1 MRAVVISRT
10 YINPALRGKLRSL
23 AGMGCAV
30 AVAVPEHWYQPITG
44 NSLTATWG
52 DDAGVR
58 IVPVKV
64 RTIGSRNATAVWD
77 RSTLRKL
84 LRDFRPDVVQIEEE
98 PWTQVASVGTRLA
111 TRMKIPPVVFS
122 ADSIT
127 RNYVL
132 AQQWRRARS
141 VKRAAGFIGENRVAA
156 GLLSRGRSEV
166 PTAVIPQVGV
176 GIPRMLTPVPHQ
188 RFTIGFVGRL
198 VPEKGLDILLR
209 AVVRLQGDWDL
220 LVVGSG
226 PAQEELEGLAE
237 RLGIAARVTWLGA
250 LPPEEL
256 PGIWPRLDCLALPA
270 RTTRQWVEA
279 HGRAIIEAMGFGL
292 PVVGSASGALPEI
305 IGPAG
310 FVVREDDVPG
320 LTDALQELINSPAR
334 RAGFAQ
340 EGRRRVMSE
349 YVDAAIARK
358 TLAFWHTVSGKF
370 PPPA

>member
-30 AVAVPEHWYQPITG
+30 AVAVPEHWHQPLTG
-44 NSLTATWG
+44 GSLSATWG

-64 RTIGSRNATAVWD
+64 RTIGSRHATAVWD

-111 TRMKIPPVVFS
+111 TRMKIPLVLFS
-122 ADSIT
+122 AESIS

-141 VKRAAGFIGENRVAA
+141 VKRAAGFIGENKVAA
-156 GLLSRGRSEV
+156 GLLSRGRPGV
-166 PTAVIPQVGV
+166 PTEVIAQVGMS
-176 GIPRMLTPVPHQ
+176 IPRMLTPVPHP

-220 LVVGSG
+220 VVVGSG
-226 PAQEELEGLAE
+226 PAQEELEGLTE
-237 RLGIAARVTWLGA
+237 RLGIAARVTWMGA

-270 RTTRQWVEA
+270 RTTRQWVES

-292 PVVGSASGALPEI
+292 PVVGSTSGALPEI

-310 FVVREDDVPG
+310 LVVQEDDVAA
-320 LTDALQELINSPAR
+320 LTDALQELINSSAR
-334 RAGFAQ
+334 RVAFAQ

-358 TLAFWHTVSGKF
+358 TLAFWHRVSGKF